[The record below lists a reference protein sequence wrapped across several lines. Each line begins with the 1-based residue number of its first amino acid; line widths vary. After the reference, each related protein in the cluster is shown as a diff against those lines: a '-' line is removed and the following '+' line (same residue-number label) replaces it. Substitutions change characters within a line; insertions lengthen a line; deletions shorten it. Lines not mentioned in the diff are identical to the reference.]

1 MECEPKTFNE
11 LRAHYTAVKK
21 RLGGV
26 SGPTGV
32 VPLSR
37 VKLPHLSDT
46 HSNLLPILNV
56 NIPTNRFMR
65 MLREVAAMHG
75 MDPEIVKSPTRKPAV
90 IKVKQEILYK
100 AKTELNMGVSQ
111 IGNMMKVSHS
121 TVIYGVR
128 SHQKRIAS
136 DAKC

>member
-11 LRAHYTAVKK
+11 LRAHYVAVKK

-32 VPLSR
+32 VPFSR
-37 VKLPHLSDT
+37 VKLPRAVDAQGNLS
-46 HSNLLPILNV
+46 PILDV
-56 NIPTNRFMR
+56 NIPTNRFTR

-75 MDPEIVKSPTRKPAV
+75 IDPEIVKSPTRKPNV

-100 AKTELNMGVSQ
+100 AKNELKMGVSQ
-111 IGNMMKVSHS
+111 IGNMLKVSHS
-121 TVIYGVR
+121 TAIYGVKC
-128 SHQKRIAS
+128 HEKRIAS
-136 DAKC
+136 GANP

>member
-11 LRAHYTAVKK
+11 LKAHYVAVKK

-37 VKLPHLSDT
+37 VKLPHAVDAQGNLS
-46 HSNLLPILNV
+46 PILDV
-56 NIPTNRFMR
+56 NIPTNRFTR

-75 MDPEIVKSPTRKPAV
+75 MDPEIVKSPTRKPDV

-100 AKTELNMGVSQ
+100 AKNELKMGVSQ
-111 IGNMMKVSHS
+111 IGNMLKVSHS
-121 TVIYGVR
+121 TVIYGVKC
-128 SHQKRIAS
+128 HEKRIAS
-136 DAKC
+136 GANP

>member
-11 LRAHYTAVKK
+11 LKAHYVAVKK

-37 VKLPHLSDT
+37 VKLPHAVDAHSTLS
-46 HSNLLPILNV
+46 PILDV
-56 NIPTNRFMR
+56 NIPTNRFTR

-75 MDPEIVKSPTRKPAV
+75 IDPEIVKSPTRKPNV

-100 AKTELNMGVSQ
+100 AKNELKMGVSQ
-111 IGNMMKVSHS
+111 IGNMLKVSHS
-121 TVIYGVR
+121 TVIYGVKC
-128 SHQKRIAS
+128 HEKRIAS
-136 DAKC
+136 GANP

>member
-11 LRAHYTAVKK
+11 LKAHYVAVKK

-37 VKLPHLSDT
+37 VKLPHSVDAQGNLS
-46 HSNLLPILNV
+46 PILDV
-56 NIPTNRFMR
+56 NIPTNRFTR
-65 MLREVAAMHG
+65 MLREVAAIHG
-75 MDPEIVKSPTRKPAV
+75 MDPEIVKSPTRKPDV

-100 AKTELNMGVSQ
+100 AKNELKMGVSQ
-111 IGNMMKVSHS
+111 IGNMLKVSHS
-121 TVIYGVR
+121 TVIYGVKC
-128 SHQKRIAS
+128 HEKRIAS
-136 DAKC
+136 GANP

>member
-11 LRAHYTAVKK
+11 LRAHYVAVKK

-32 VPLSR
+32 VPFSR
-37 VKLPHLSDT
+37 VKLPHAVDAQG
-46 HSNLLPILNV
+46 NLWPILDV
-56 NIPTNRFMR
+56 NIPTNRFTR

-75 MDPEIVKSPTRKPAV
+75 IDPEIVKSPTRKPNV

-100 AKTELNMGVSQ
+100 AKNELKMGVSQ
-111 IGNMMKVSHS
+111 IGNMLKVSHS
-121 TVIYGVR
+121 TVIYGVKC
-128 SHQKRIAS
+128 HEKRIAS
-136 DAKC
+136 GANP